1 MDREND
7 CFCELVPL
15 YALDVL
21 SAAERDWVEQQIAAE
36 PELAEE
42 LVAYQATVQ
51 DLAYGAPV
59 SPATPLPL
67 LKERLFNRLSQEV
80 PADHAF
86 DDPAA
91 RPTSAVSAAP
101 ATHQAIRAQELHWQP
116 HAVPGIRIAIVH
128 TDEIKREVV
137 GFLQAEPGACYPLH
151 RHAAVEEIF
160 MLEGD
165 LVIGEEVYGAGDYIR
180 SYPGS
185 SHAPCTF
192 GGCRFF
198 FRSSLDDEFLP
209 K

>member
-7 CFCELVPL
+7 CFCELAPL

-21 SAAERDWVEQQIAAE
+21 SAAEHDWVEQQIAAE

-42 LVAYQATVQ
+42 LVAYQSTVQ
-51 DLAYGAPV
+51 SLAYGAPV
-59 SPATPLPL
+59 LPATPLPL
-67 LKERLFNRLSQEV
+67 LKERLFDRLFQEGS
-80 PADHAF
+80 
-86 DDPAA
+86 AA
-91 RPTSAVSAAP
+91 RALDEP
-101 ATHQAIRAQELHWQP
+101 ATKPVSSPPVAHQAIRAQELHWQP
-116 HAVPGIRIAIVH
+116 HPVPGIRVAIVH
-128 TDEIKREVV
+128 TDEIRREVV

-151 RHAAVEEIF
+151 RHAAIEEIF

-185 SHAPCTF
+185 SHAPCTS

-209 K
+209 T